1 MKNNGGKQQWVIGR
15 EVATLIERG
24 VLDIAGALPIA
35 HPVPG
40 SYALASVC
48 FACIHM
54 YLRPFSKD
62 ITWVVRYLTIQAK
75 GQKCWEFM
83 PQGLTRNIKSA
94 HLPYLKVE

>member
-24 VLDIAGALPIA
+24 VLDIAGALPIP

-40 SYALASVC
+40 SCALASVC

-54 YLRPFSKD
+54 YLKPFSAYV
-62 ITWVVRYLTIQAK
+62 TWVVRYLIIQAK
-75 GQKCWEFM
+75 GRKCWQFM
-83 PQGLTRNIKSA
+83 S
-94 HLPYLKVE
+94 LPGRLIPKD